1 MKTWLGRGLLCGG
14 REGRTEV
21 ELDREGW
28 ESDHVTKY
36 LPVHHPLEEAQA
48 ELLRFKVSYHA
59 NSLTSHFPVLVFTV
73 ARVWAR
79 GGGEKLKRS
88 SKVTSPIQ
96 MFVNCLLGFR
106 DLDCNPMTPPSV

>member
-1 MKTWLGRGLLCGG
+1 
-14 REGRTEV
+14 V

-28 ESDHVTKY
+28 EGDHVTKY
-36 LPVHHPLEEAQA
+36 LPVHHPLEEPQA

-59 NSLTSHFPVLVFTV
+59 KLSYISLPSAGFHSGQGVGK
-73 ARVWAR
+73 
-79 GGGEKLKRS
+79 GGGEKLKSS